1 MLDTQPLITA
11 ERTELQC
18 DVVWATSGG
27 PSQLISEYQ
36 PVIAT
41 EGRARGGNGQMGD
54 IRARMTLLL
63 PCAVIVAVLLDHGRL
78 GMAVAGRCG
87 VRIDMAHASR
97 GVCCAKQEDYGADA
111 YKGAQGASAILELRR
126 HQGQDVQGVWG
137 DVQGGIRE
145 VRRSGAHSSQDDG
158 RRSGARAIGQTE
170 LPDSGY
176 SSIARGGEGRDGEQ
190 DGDSDCR
197 GLQPPP
203 ELPLLKCPHH
213 ITLLLVYN
221 ADGYYYPPII
231 VLSRSKT
238 AEKMGKKKKP
248 QLYNL
253 RNPVEQLQLMR
264 RFQQVACIF
273 FLSFSCRSTDHP
285 VD

>member
-1 MLDTQPLITA
+1 MLDTQPLVTA

-145 VRRSGAHSSQDDG
+145 VRRSGAL
-158 RRSGARAIGQTE
+158 RRMMAEDRERGQLGKPSCPIQVIHQLREEVKVATE
-170 LPDSGY
+170 NNMVTPTVE
-176 SSIARGGEGRDGEQ
+176 AFNR
-190 DGDSDCR
+190 
-197 GLQPPP
+197 
-203 ELPLLKCPHH
+203 H
-213 ITLLLVYN
+213 
-221 ADGYYYPPII
+221 
-231 VLSRSKT
+231 
-238 AEKMGKKKKP
+238 
-248 QLYNL
+248 
-253 RNPVEQLQLMR
+253 RNCH
-264 RFQQVACIF
+264 F
-273 FLSFSCRSTDHP
+273 
-285 VD
+285 